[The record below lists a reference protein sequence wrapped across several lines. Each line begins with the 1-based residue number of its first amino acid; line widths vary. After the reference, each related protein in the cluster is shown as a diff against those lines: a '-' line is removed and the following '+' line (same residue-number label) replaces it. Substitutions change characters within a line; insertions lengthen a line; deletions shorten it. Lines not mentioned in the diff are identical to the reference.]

1 MLGDLTAE
9 RFSTNGN
16 TRLRFYMSAV
26 NRSYIYHLFS
36 LFKLYVKTAPKEIE
50 RKRSYLTGGVHT
62 DIHFS
67 TLKYSFFNWVIE
79 DFYIQNLNKKKKLK

>member
-9 RFSTNGN
+9 RFSVNGN
-16 TRLRFYMSAV
+16 TRLRFYMSTI
-26 NRSYIYHLFS
+26 NKDYTYHLYS
-36 LFKLYVKTAPKEIE
+36 IFKLYVKTAPKEID
-50 RKRSYLTGGVHT
+50 RKINKLTGGLHK

-79 DFYIQNLNKKKKLK
+79 DFYTQNLNLN